1 MDIQTVKEE
10 LAALLETVYFDEQ
23 NFLREQSADPVQL
36 RRVIDLT
43 EQVVKSNVDER
54 FFLYGTLGN
63 LYRILGE
70 PKMAIHYLELSLM
83 DAVNTRTARREIVTL
98 IRLGEALKYDG
109 RHEEAMEAFNRAT
122 LRCEETN
129 DAVYRDFVLQ
139 HKGKCL
145 VEMHKVD
152 EAMEC
157 FKEALMLRVDKGD
170 SALIDSTERALVFA
184 RKLQVRD
191 EDEKS

>member
-10 LAALLETVYFDEQ
+10 LAALTETIYFDEQ
-23 NFLREQSADPVQL
+23 NFLREQSSDSLQL
-36 RRVIDLT
+36 RRVIDLA
-43 EQVVKSNVDER
+43 EQAVKSNEDEH

-70 PKMAIHYLELSLM
+70 PKMAIHYLKLNLL
-83 DAVNTRTARREIVTL
+83 DAENSRSARREIVTL

-109 RHEEAMEAFNRAT
+109 RHEVAMEMFNRAS
-122 LRCEETN
+122 LRCEET
-129 DAVYRDFVLQ
+129 DDSIYSDFVLQ

-145 VEMHKVD
+145 LEMHKVN

-157 FKEALMLRVDKGD
+157 FQEALTLRMEKGD
-170 SALIDSTERALVFA
+170 VALIHSTERALVFA
-184 RKLQVRD
+184 RKLLASD
-191 EDEKS
+191 GNE